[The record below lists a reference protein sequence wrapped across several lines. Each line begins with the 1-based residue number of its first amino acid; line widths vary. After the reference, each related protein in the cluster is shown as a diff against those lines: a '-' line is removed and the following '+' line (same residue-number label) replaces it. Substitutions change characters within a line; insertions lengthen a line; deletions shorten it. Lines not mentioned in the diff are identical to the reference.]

1 VSARAAWRLETLG
14 FSRVYHYQPGKD
26 DWLAAHLPLEGRSGH
41 VPRAVDV
48 ARADVPTCGLH
59 DRVGEVARRVREEGW
74 PLAAVLNDKRVV
86 LGRLRPRDLE
96 QQPDAVAESIMV
108 DGPRTVR
115 GSRPV
120 AEMAAW
126 LDERDIPGVLVTSA
140 EGVLVGYV
148 RREDV

>member
-1 VSARAAWRLETLG
+1 
-14 FSRVYHYQPGKD
+14 
-26 DWLAAHLPLEGRSGH
+26 
-41 VPRAVDV
+41 
-48 ARADVPTCGLH
+48 
-59 DRVGEVARRVREEGW
+59 
-74 PLAAVLNDKRVV
+74 
-86 LGRLRPRDLE
+86 
-96 QQPDAVAESIMV
+96 MV

-126 LDERDIPGVLVTSA
+126 LDEHDIPGVLVTSA

>member
-1 VSARAAWRLETLG
+1 
-14 FSRVYHYQPGKD
+14 
-26 DWLAAHLPLEGRSGH
+26 

-48 ARADVPTCGLH
+48 ARADVPTCGLR

-74 PLAAVLNDKRVV
+74 PLAAVLNDERVV
-86 LGRLRPRDLE
+86 LGRLRPHDLE

-126 LDERDIPGVLVTSA
+126 LDEHDIPGVLVTSA